1 MEDFIDPYETDTEKT
16 SFIDPYAED
25 TTQEETVS
33 QEIDTRK
40 LQLRRDNGEDDGTIM
55 QSILTEAGPNLNING
70 QSIFLDSA
78 LDSGEMS
85 ETALLDFLLSGNSVR
100 TDIDSNLKAGV
111 AGVATG
117 LTNFIGLPAD
127 LSNMAS
133 RGLET
138 LGRKGLNALFK
149 TELSLNP
156 DDYIFS
162 NDNPLGGGQSIR
174 DAGNLFND
182 QINFMD
188 IPEYVNNP
196 QEVAPEFRAANRVGN
211 IVGENILPV
220 AGLATA
226 AKTGLATGNVLINS
240 IRNNPTRFAVTE
252 AGATT
257 GQAALA
263 TVAENTGF
271 GYDDSPYIAMGAE
284 FVGSLIGAN
293 PIKVVTGTPGFIYRN
308 SGKILKPIASK
319 IKSRFSEQG
328 GLDAGFEGLLNS
340 ADVKRNEFIAEAKL
354 ATEAGDTKL
363 AARLTAEAD
372 LYLPENMLV
381 SLQEGI
387 ARQEA
392 LSGGDLNLSVGSIS
406 DNPALVAAQKNMMGV
421 STEFGADVMIRANNA
436 VSIMLE
442 LSEHLSRGGN
452 QAAAATL
459 RTRAFSDAI
468 NTSLANAKSNA
479 TNSLKALEGSNSG
492 AASTLAQK
500 TLFEAKDRMRE
511 METFLWGRI
520 DGTQS
525 VQGTGIRDTYNL
537 IKKKKLLDG
546 MTVAGGGQVD
556 TAIAKFLTR
565 VEEGNVTVKEV
576 LKFRSVM
583 LSNSRK
589 AAGASDFFQAGLF
602 DELAS
607 SAADELSVLSGS
619 AGDTVDMARA
629 FSFQLNERFTRQFN
643 KKVLSK
649 EGTGGT
655 TIRDQDVLETGFA
668 GGGRNANTNFFE
680 LRRASDD
687 TEMFAEGVATMKAND
702 QAAAAQAKADLDAST
717 LSDDGAR
724 VPATQ
729 GDNLDLEATD
739 GIMPTDAD
747 IIPEVQVTGTGEG
760 EFGNYPMDPANPIPE
775 YTVYGPDAST
785 RKTTAGPSTP
795 EADDF
800 TLNEGGPQPSR
811 SLAEEDVPVNLGE
824 QMSAAQEE
832 FLRAKVLELRDATP
846 LQVGDEVIRSQV
858 LEKFVADNPELIK
871 QFPKLEADIQVMF
884 DAQRISEEM
893 VETLGKA
900 ANSEKLPEAIGDAL
914 ATTTPSE
921 SYARLANEAKGLQ
934 AMEDFRN
941 ATLDDIF
948 RGAINN
954 SGDADILQ
962 IANRLFSPV
971 NKTTG
976 GPTILDLMQ
985 KNGVLTTKEAE
996 AMAELVA
1003 EGIRITKNQTNP
1015 AVFDKVLNDTPDLA
1029 KNMARLLGANVGVLF
1044 GRGNASLQAAS
1055 IGSGYLNKQIS
1066 KLPLGSERKGLMK
1079 LLKQPKL
1086 LASMLENVAPRG
1098 LPNRTAREYLLLL
1111 KNTSFKDLFK
1121 MGALALGDKAVQSA
1135 PISTISAVSQ
1145 SAEIDTAPT
1154 LTVDQQMQGAFQ

>member
-100 TDIDSNLKAGV
+100 TDIDSNLKSGV

-363 AARLTAEAD
+363 AAQLTAEAD

-687 TEMFAEGVATMKAND
+687 TEMFA
-702 QAAAAQAKADLDAST
+702 
-717 LSDDGAR
+717 
-724 VPATQ
+724 
-729 GDNLDLEATD
+729 
-739 GIMPTDAD
+739 
-747 IIPEVQVTGTGEG
+747 
-760 EFGNYPMDPANPIPE
+760 
-775 YTVYGPDAST
+775 TVYGPDASI

-934 AMEDFRN
+934 AMADFRN

-1015 AVFDKVLNDTPDLA
+1015 AVFDKVLNETPDLA